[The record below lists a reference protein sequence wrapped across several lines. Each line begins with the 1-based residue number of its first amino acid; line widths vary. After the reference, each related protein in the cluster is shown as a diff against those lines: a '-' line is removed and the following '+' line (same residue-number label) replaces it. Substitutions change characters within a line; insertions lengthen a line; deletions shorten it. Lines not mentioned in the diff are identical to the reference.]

1 MQCILPIY
9 AEEPTIGRRT
19 HMNMTREG
27 QMIRLGFEP
36 QCYIHK
42 VVPNRDF
49 LLDDLSHAG
58 YAKTGLVFQR
68 ILGQFCF

>member
-1 MQCILPIY
+1 
-9 AEEPTIGRRT
+9 
-19 HMNMTREG
+19 MNMTREG